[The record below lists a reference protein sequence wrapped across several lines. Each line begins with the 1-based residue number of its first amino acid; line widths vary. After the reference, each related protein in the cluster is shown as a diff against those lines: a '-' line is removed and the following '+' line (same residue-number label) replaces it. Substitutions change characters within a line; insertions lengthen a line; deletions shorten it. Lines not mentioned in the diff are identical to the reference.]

1 VFGMGVCRNTAD
13 TRWLHRVHSR
23 LLPRFQCHAAFA
35 VSLGD
40 AIDHLGE
47 GRVLA
52 ALKTLATGRNVTS
65 IRAII
70 ENAGVL
76 SGLAELG

>member
-1 VFGMGVCRNTAD
+1 M
-13 TRWLHRVHSR
+13 LH
-23 LLPRFQCHAAFA
+23 FA

-40 AIDHLGE
+40 AIDRLGE

-52 ALKTLATGRNVTS
+52 ALKTLATVRNASS
-65 IRAII
+65 IRAIL

-76 SGLAELG
+76 SALAKLG

>member
-1 VFGMGVCRNTAD
+1 M
-13 TRWLHRVHSR
+13 LH
-23 LLPRFQCHAAFA
+23 FA

-40 AIDHLGE
+40 AMDRLGE

-65 IRAII
+65 IRAIV
-70 ENAGVL
+70 ENVGVL
-76 SGLAELG
+76 SGLAKLG